1 MNQNMPTA
9 AGSGAA
15 LMSERKTAI
24 IGAILV
30 ALGPVSMAVYTP
42 AMPRLVEVFG
52 TDISSVK
59 LTLTIY
65 FAGFT
70 LAQLICGPLSDAFG
84 RRPIV
89 LAFSGIYLVGS
100 FIAFAASGIEALLVA
115 RLLQGIGASAGIA
128 ISRAIV
134 RDQFVGQAS
143 ARIMNLI
150 GLMLAVG
157 PALAPTIGG
166 LTLEAFG
173 WRAIFLIMVIY
184 GIAIG
189 VLAIFFMEETNAFRD
204 RNHVSPKRVASS
216 YLRLLREPRF
226 LKPSIILGTTLGGI
240 YTLATILPFVMI
252 ENVGLTPSQFGYSMM
267 LQSGSFFLGS
277 LVTRKLLQRHTAE
290 RIVPAGMALILVA
303 IVSMAILARLDG
315 LTLWHVMGPVAIF
328 AFGIAVILPS
338 MSTRALFPFP
348 EIAGAASAMMGFF
361 QMGGGLLGSFAA
373 VLIGDPVAGLGIVVP
388 VMGAIAL
395 VLSLMP
401 DAPYPEPAGE
411 PGE

>member
-1 MNQNMPTA
+1 MTA
-9 AGSGAA
+9 PAVNVPI
-15 LMSERKTAI
+15 MSERKTAV
-24 IGAILV
+24 IGAIMV
-30 ALGPVSMAVYTP
+30 ALGPVSMALYTP

-52 TDISSVK
+52 TDISSIK

-70 LAQLICGPLSDAFG
+70 LAQLVCGPLSDAFG

-89 LAFSGIYLVGS
+89 LAFSGIYLLGS
-100 FIAFAASGIEALLVA
+100 LIAVFADSVAALLAA

-134 RDQFVGQAS
+134 RDQFTGQTS
-143 ARIMNLI
+143 ARIMNLV
-150 GLMLAVG
+150 GLMLAIG

-166 LTLEAFG
+166 LTLEFLG
-173 WRAIFLIMVIY
+173 WRAIFIVMVAY

-189 VLAIFFMEETNAFRD
+189 VLAVFFLSETNAYRD
-204 RNHVSPKRVASS
+204 RGHISPKRLASS
-216 YLRLLREPRF
+216 YARLLADARF
-226 LKPSIILGTTLGGI
+226 LRPSIILGTTLGSI
-240 YTLATILPFVMI
+240 YTMATMLPFVII
-252 ENVGLTPSQFGYSMM
+252 EKVGLTPSQFGYSMI

-277 LVTRKLLQRHTAE
+277 LMTRSLLKRFPAE
-290 RIVPAGMALILVA
+290 RIVPFGMALIVLGCIGLGVLTH
-303 IVSMAILARLDG
+303 VED
-315 LTLWHVMGPVAIF
+315 LTLLHVMGPVGIF

-348 EIAGAASAMMGFF
+348 QFAGAASALMGFF

-373 VLIGDPVAGLGIVVP
+373 VLVGDPVLALGSIVPIMGSIAILLYLLPDPAG
-388 VMGAIAL
+388 AEAL
-395 VLSLMP
+395 
-401 DAPYPEPAGE
+401 GE